1 MTTSDIIEILSII
14 TSTIIGLISIYYS
27 NKAIKIASN
36 ANKLTAE
43 ITAETNRPVVVAYL
57 ETVEIES
64 FHKYMVIKNFGNTPA
79 TILDLKFIQSI
90 DEYDFNMSSLIGYTI
105 APSQKFMHVI
115 DNDLKGTVIVN
126 IIYQT
131 VTGQNFDEVY
141 QVKLNATEKLFWI
154 GSNDQDKQLK
164 FMKNAAE
171 AFIKVLK

>member
-1 MTTSDIIEILSII
+1 MTTSDIIEVLSII

-79 TILDLKFIQSI
+79 TILDLKFMQSI

-115 DNDLKGTVIVN
+115 DNDLKGTVIIN

>member
-1 MTTSDIIEILSII
+1 MTTSDIIEVLSII

-79 TILDLKFIQSI
+79 TILDLKFMQSI

-126 IIYQT
+126 MIYQT

>member
-1 MTTSDIIEILSII
+1 MTTSDIIEVLSII

-79 TILDLKFIQSI
+79 TILDLKFMQSI

-115 DNDLKGTVIVN
+115 DNDLKGTVIIN

-141 QVKLNATEKLFWI
+141 QVK
-154 GSNDQDKQLK
+154 Q
-164 FMKNAAE
+164 
-171 AFIKVLK
+171 

>member
-1 MTTSDIIEILSII
+1 MTTSDVIEVLSII

-27 NKAIKIASN
+27 NKAIKIASD

-79 TILDLKFIQSI
+79 TILDLKFMKSI

>member
-1 MTTSDIIEILSII
+1 MTTSDVIEVLSII

-79 TILDLKFIQSI
+79 TILDLKFMQSI

-154 GSNDQDKQLK
+154 GSNDQDKHLK

>member
-1 MTTSDIIEILSII
+1 MTSSDIIEVLSII
-14 TSTIIGLISIYYS
+14 TSTIIGVISIYYS
-27 NKAIKIASN
+27 NKAIKIASD

-79 TILDLKFIQSI
+79 TILDLKFMQSI

>member
-1 MTTSDIIEILSII
+1 MTSSDIIELLSII

>member
-1 MTTSDIIEILSII
+1 MTTSDIIEVLSII

-43 ITAETNRPVVVAYL
+43 ITAETNRPVVVSYL

-115 DNDLKGTVIVN
+115 DNDLKGTVIIN

>member
-1 MTTSDIIEILSII
+1 MTTSDIIEVLSII

-79 TILDLKFIQSI
+79 TILDLKFMQSI

>member
-1 MTTSDIIEILSII
+1 MTTSDIIEVLSII

-79 TILDLKFIQSI
+79 TILDLKFMQSI

-115 DNDLKGTVIVN
+115 DNDLKGTVKIN

>member
-1 MTTSDIIEILSII
+1 MTSSDIIELLSII

-115 DNDLKGTVIVN
+115 DNYLKGTVIVN

>member
-1 MTTSDIIEILSII
+1 MTTSDIIEVLSII

-64 FHKYMVIKNFGNTPA
+64 FHKYMVIKNFGHTPA
-79 TILDLKFIQSI
+79 TILDLKFMQSI

-115 DNDLKGTVIVN
+115 DNDLKGTVIIN

>member
-1 MTTSDIIEILSII
+1 MTTSDIIEVLSII

-43 ITAETNRPVVVAYL
+43 ITAETNRPVVVSYL

>member
-1 MTTSDIIEILSII
+1 MTTSDIIEVLSII

>member
-1 MTTSDIIEILSII
+1 MTSSDIIELLSII

-79 TILDLKFIQSI
+79 TILDLKFIQNI

>member
-1 MTTSDIIEILSII
+1 MTTSDIIEVLSII

-57 ETVEIES
+57 ETIEIES

-79 TILDLKFIQSI
+79 TILDLKFMQSI

-115 DNDLKGTVIVN
+115 DNDLKGTVIIN

>member
-1 MTTSDIIEILSII
+1 MTTSDIIEVLSII

-27 NKAIKIASN
+27 NKAFKIASN

>member
-1 MTTSDIIEILSII
+1 MTSSEIIEILSII

-27 NKAIKIASN
+27 NKAIKIASD

-43 ITAETNRPVVVAYL
+43 ITADTNRPVVVAYL
-57 ETVEIES
+57 ETVEIEN

-79 TILDLKFIQSI
+79 TILDLKFMQSI

-141 QVKLNATEKLFWI
+141 QVKLNATEKLFWV

>member
-1 MTTSDIIEILSII
+1 
-14 TSTIIGLISIYYS
+14 
-27 NKAIKIASN
+27 
-36 ANKLTAE
+36 
-43 ITAETNRPVVVAYL
+43 
-57 ETVEIES
+57 
-64 FHKYMVIKNFGNTPA
+64 
-79 TILDLKFIQSI
+79 
-90 DEYDFNMSSLIGYTI
+90 MSSLIGYTI

>member
-1 MTTSDIIEILSII
+1 MTSSDIIELLSII

-27 NKAIKIASN
+27 NKAIKIASD

-43 ITAETNRPVVVAYL
+43 ITADTNRPVVVAYL
-57 ETVEIES
+57 ETVEIEN

-79 TILDLKFIQSI
+79 TILDLKFMQSI

-141 QVKLNATEKLFWI
+141 QVKLDATEKLFWI

>member
-1 MTTSDIIEILSII
+1 MTSSDIIELLSII

-27 NKAIKIASN
+27 NKAIKIASD

-43 ITAETNRPVVVAYL
+43 ITADTNRPVVVAYL
-57 ETVEIES
+57 ETVEIEN

-79 TILDLKFIQSI
+79 TILDLKFMQSI

-141 QVKLNATEKLFWI
+141 QVKLNATEKLFWV

>member
-1 MTTSDIIEILSII
+1 MTTSDIIEVLSII

-115 DNDLKGTVIVN
+115 DNDLKGTVIIN

>member
-1 MTTSDIIEILSII
+1 MTTSDIIEVLSII

-79 TILDLKFIQSI
+79 TILDLKFMQSI

-164 FMKNAAE
+164 FMKNVAE

>member
-1 MTTSDIIEILSII
+1 MTLSEIIEILSII
-14 TSTIIGLISIYYS
+14 FSTIIGAISIYYS
-27 NKAIKIASN
+27 NKAIKIASE

-43 ITAETNRPVVVAYL
+43 ITADANRPVVVAYL

-79 TILDLKFIQSI
+79 TILDLKFMRSI
-90 DEYDFNMSSLIGYTI
+90 DKYDFNMSSLIGCTI
-105 APSQKFMHVI
+105 APSQKFMHFI
-115 DNDLKGTVIVN
+115 NDETEGIVRVN

-131 VTGQNFDEVY
+131 ATGQHFDEVY

-154 GSNDQDKQLK
+154 GNGEEDKQLK
-164 FMKNAAE
+164 FMKDATE

>member
-1 MTTSDIIEILSII
+1 MTSSDIIELLSII

-164 FMKNAAE
+164 FMKNVAE

>member
-1 MTTSDIIEILSII
+1 MTASDIIEVLSII

-79 TILDLKFIQSI
+79 TILDLKFMQSI

>member
-1 MTTSDIIEILSII
+1 MTTSDIIEVLSII

-115 DNDLKGTVIVN
+115 DNYLKGTVIVN

>member
-1 MTTSDIIEILSII
+1 MTTSDIIKVLSII

-79 TILDLKFIQSI
+79 TILDLKFMQSI

-115 DNDLKGTVIVN
+115 DNDLKGTVIIN

>member
-1 MTTSDIIEILSII
+1 MTSSDIIELLSII

-27 NKAIKIASN
+27 NKAIKIASD

-43 ITAETNRPVVVAYL
+43 ITADTNRPVVVAYL
-57 ETVEIES
+57 ETVEIEN

-79 TILDLKFIQSI
+79 TILDLKFMQSI

>member
-1 MTTSDIIEILSII
+1 MTTSDIIEVLSII

-79 TILDLKFIQSI
+79 TILDLKFMQSI

-115 DNDLKGTVIVN
+115 DNDLKGTVIIN

-164 FMKNAAE
+164 FMKNAVE

>member
-1 MTTSDIIEILSII
+1 MTTSDVIEVLSII

-27 NKAIKIASN
+27 NKAIKIASD

-43 ITAETNRPVVVAYL
+43 ITADTNRPVVVAYL
-57 ETVEIES
+57 ETVEIEN

-79 TILDLKFIQSI
+79 TILDLKFMQSI

>member
-1 MTTSDIIEILSII
+1 MTTSDIIEVLSII

-79 TILDLKFIQSI
+79 TILDLKFMQSI

-115 DNDLKGTVIVN
+115 DNDLKGTVIIN

-141 QVKLNATEKLFWI
+141 QVN
-154 GSNDQDKQLK
+154 
-164 FMKNAAE
+164 
-171 AFIKVLK
+171 

>member
-1 MTTSDIIEILSII
+1 MTTSDIIKVLSII

-79 TILDLKFIQSI
+79 TILDLKFMQSI

>member
-1 MTTSDIIEILSII
+1 MTSSDIIEVLSII

-27 NKAIKIASN
+27 NKAIKIASD

-79 TILDLKFIQSI
+79 TILDLKFMQSI

-154 GSNDQDKQLK
+154 GSKDKDKQLK

>member
-1 MTTSDIIEILSII
+1 MTSSDIIELLSII

-79 TILDLKFIQSI
+79 TILDLKFMQSI

-115 DNDLKGTVIVN
+115 DNDLKGTVIIN